1 MKKTLL
7 VWIVLTVVS
16 SGCSVHKFAV
26 NKVADAIA
34 HSGTTFANDDDPQL
48 IREAVPFGLKLNES
62 LLSETPR
69 HRRLLQATSRGFT
82 QYTYAFLQQEA
93 NELEDRDLDAANALY
108 ARARLLYLRA
118 RDYGLRGLEVKHRGF
133 DQALHKDPVAAVKT

>member
-1 MKKTLL
+1 MRPPMIGKYFLL
-7 VWIVLTVVS
+7 CTVLTLAS
-16 SGCSVHKFAV
+16 SGCSVRKYAV

-34 HSGTTFANDDDPQL
+34 RSGSTFGSDNDTQL

-69 HRRLLQATSRGFT
+69 HRELLQATSRGFT

-93 NELEDRDLDAANALY
+93 NELEDRDLEAADALY

-118 RDYGLRGLEVKHRGF
+118 RDYALRGL
-133 DQALHKDPVAAVKT
+133 